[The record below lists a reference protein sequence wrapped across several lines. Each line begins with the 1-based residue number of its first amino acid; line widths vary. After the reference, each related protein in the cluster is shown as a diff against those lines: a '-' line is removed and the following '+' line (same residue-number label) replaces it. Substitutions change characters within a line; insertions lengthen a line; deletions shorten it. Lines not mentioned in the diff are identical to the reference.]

1 MKWKKVMAM
10 GCVVVMV
17 TSAMTGCST
26 ATTNTTESTEEA
38 DQQEEVGEL
47 LAPMEEK

>member
-1 MKWKKVMAM
+1 
-10 GCVVVMV
+10 MV

-38 DQQEEVGEL
+38 DLQEEVREL
-47 LAPMEEK
+47 LAPMEEQ